1 MCIMKFYSFDLDFDP
16 VTFLLKLDLDIVKIY
31 VSTEHNIPSF
41 GGSKLVAE
49 QTHSQ
54 APRHTDQNTDRLN

>member
-41 GGSKLVAE
+41 GGSKLVAGTDTQSGT
-49 QTHSQ
+49 QTHRPKHRQ
-54 APRHTDQNTDRLN
+54 T